1 MTKELKSAT
10 SVKTGKKIKQRRHEL
25 GHSIEEVSKI
35 LFVNK
40 SYLSAIEQGNYSIF
54 PSEAF
59 AKAYFNKYLDFLEI
73 NHDFPNIFNLKSE
86 KKHKKISKEFAF
98 NNNFDAKTKQFIAL
112 FFLFSIILIGAYF
125 FISDTPSNKIKIE
138 EQDIKLEDLS
148 LIESNIN
155 QNQKIAQLNT
165 NNILKNSLSLDFSG
179 ECWLEVYA
187 NNELIEAQLF
197 SKNESYVIEIKKP
210 FQITIGNADYVK
222 GSYNNT
228 EIDFITN
235 ANRLTRVNT
244 IIFNE

>member
-10 SVKTGKKIKQRRHEL
+10 SVKTGKKFKQRRHEL
-25 GHSIEEVSKI
+25 GYSIGEVSKI
-35 LFVNK
+35 LFVNE
-40 SYLSAIEQGNYSIF
+40 SYLSAIEQGNYTIF

-59 AKAYFNKYLDFLEI
+59 AKAYFNKYLNFLEI
-73 NHDFPNIFNLKSE
+73 NHDFPNIFDIRSE

-98 NNNFDAKTKQFIAL
+98 NNNFDAKTKQFVASI
-112 FFLFSIILIGAYF
+112 FLFSIILIGGYF
-125 FISDTPSNKIKIE
+125 FVSDTSSNKIKIE
-138 EQDIKLEDLS
+138 EQDIELEDLS
-148 LIESNIN
+148 LIERNIN
-155 QNQKIAQLNT
+155 QNQKQAQLIA
-165 NNILKNSLSLDFSG
+165 NNILDNTLSLDFNG
-179 ECWLEVYA
+179 ECWLEVYV
-187 NNELIEAQLF
+187 NNDLIEAQQF

-210 FQITIGNADYVK
+210 FQITIGNADNVK

>member
-73 NHDFPNIFNLKSE
+73 HYDFPNIYNLRSE
-86 KKHKKISKEFAF
+86 KKHKKISKELAF
-98 NNNFDAKTKQFIAL
+98 NNNFDAKTIQFVLSI
-112 FFLFSIILIGAYF
+112 FLFSIILIGGYF
-125 FISDTPSNKIKIE
+125 FISDTSANKIKIE
-138 EQDIKLEDLS
+138 KQEIKLENLS
-148 LIESNIN
+148 SIERNIN
-155 QNQKIAQLNT
+155 QNQKQAQFNA
-165 NNILKNSLSLDFSG
+165 NNILEDTLSLDFNG
-179 ECWLEVYA
+179 ECWLEVYV
-187 NNELIEAQLF
+187 NDELIEAQLF

-210 FQITIGNADYVK
+210 FQITIGNADHVK

>member
-1 MTKELKSAT
+1 MNKELKSAT
-10 SVKTGKKIKQRRHEL
+10 SVKTGKKFKQRRREL
-25 GHSIEEVSKI
+25 DYSIEEVSKI

-40 SYLSAIEQGNYSIF
+40 SYLSAIEQGNYTIF

-59 AKAYFNKYLDFLEI
+59 AKAYFNKYLNFLGI
-73 NHDFPNIFNLKSE
+73 RHDFPNIFNLRSE
-86 KKHKKISKEFAF
+86 KKHKKISNEFAF
-98 NNNFDAKTKQFIAL
+98 NNNFDAKTKQFVASI
-112 FFLFSIILIGAYF
+112 FLFTIILIGGYF
-125 FISDTPSNKIKIE
+125 FVSDTSSNKIKIE
-138 EQDIKLEDLS
+138 EQDIELEDLS
-148 LIESNIN
+148 LIERNIN
-155 QNQKIAQLNT
+155 QNQKQAQLIA
-165 NNILKNSLSLDFSG
+165 NNILDNTLSLDFNG
-179 ECWLEVYA
+179 ECWLEVYV

-210 FQITIGNADYVK
+210 FQITIGNADNVK

>member
-1 MTKELKSAT
+1 MNKELKSAT
-10 SVKTGKKIKQRRHEL
+10 SVKTGKKFKQRRNEL
-25 GHSIEEVSKI
+25 GYSIEEVSKI

-54 PSEAF
+54 PSETF
-59 AKAYFNKYLDFLEI
+59 AKAYFNKYLNFLEI
-73 NHDFPNIFNLKSE
+73 KYDFPNIFNLKYE

-98 NNNFDAKTKQFIAL
+98 NNNFDTKTKKFVAA
-112 FFLFSIILIGAYF
+112 FFLFSIILVGGYF
-125 FISDTPSNKIKIE
+125 LISDTSSNKIKME

-155 QNQKIAQLNT
+155 RNQKQAQLNT
-165 NNILKNSLSLDFSG
+165 NNILNNTLSLDFSG
-179 ECWLEVYA
+179 ECWLEVYV
-187 NNELIEAQLF
+187 NDELKEAKLF

>member
-1 MTKELKSAT
+1 MTTELKSAN
-10 SVKTGKKIKQRRHEL
+10 SVKTGKKFKERRLEL

-59 AKAYFNKYLDFLEI
+59 AKAYFNKYLNFLEI
-73 NHDFPNIFNLKSE
+73 NYEFPGIFDLKSE

-98 NNNFDAKTKQFIAL
+98 NNNFDFKVKFFSAL
-112 FFLFSIILIGAYF
+112 SFLLSIILVVIYF
-125 FISDTPSNKIKIE
+125 FIMDTSSSKIKIE
-138 EQDIKLEDLS
+138 KQDIKLEDLS
-148 LIESNIN
+148 SIERNIN
-155 QNQKIAQLNT
+155 QNKKQVQLLT
-165 NNILKNSLSLDFSG
+165 KNILENTLALDFSG
-179 ECWLEVYA
+179 QCWLEIYVDD
-187 NNELIEAQLF
+187 ELIEAKLF
-197 SKNESYVIEIKKP
+197 SENESYEMEIKKP
-210 FQITIGNADYVK
+210 FKITIGNADYVK

>member
-1 MTKELKSAT
+1 MTKELKSAS
-10 SVKTGKKIKQRRHEL
+10 SVKTGKKFKQRRHEL

-40 SYLSAIEQGNYSIF
+40 SYLSAIEQGNYTIF

-59 AKAYFNKYLDFLEI
+59 AKAYFNKYLNFLEI
-73 NHDFPNIFNLKSE
+73 NYEFPNIFNLRSE

-98 NNNFDAKTKQFIAL
+98 NNNFDVKIKLFVAS
-112 FFLFSIILIGAYF
+112 FFLLSIILIGSYF
-125 FISDTPSNKIKIE
+125 FIAETPSNKNKTE
-138 EQDIKLEDLS
+138 EQNINFEDFS
-148 LIESNIN
+148 LIERNID
-155 QNQKIAQLNT
+155 QNRKQVQLT
-165 NNILKNSLSLDFSG
+165 INNISENKLALDFSG
-179 ECWLEVYA
+179 ECWLELYI
-187 NNELIEAQLF
+187 NDELIEAQLF

>member
-54 PSEAF
+54 PSETF

-98 NNNFDAKTKQFIAL
+98 NNNFDAKTKVFVASFFIL
-112 FFLFSIILIGAYF
+112 LIVLIASYF
-125 FISDTPSNKIKIE
+125 FISDAPSNTFKIE
-138 EQDIKLEDLS
+138 EQDIKLEDLL

-155 QNQKIAQLNT
+155 HNQELAQLNK
-165 NNILKNSLSLDFSG
+165 NNISVNTLSLDFSG

-187 NNELIEAQLF
+187 NDELIEAQIF

-228 EIDFITN
+228 EIDFLTN